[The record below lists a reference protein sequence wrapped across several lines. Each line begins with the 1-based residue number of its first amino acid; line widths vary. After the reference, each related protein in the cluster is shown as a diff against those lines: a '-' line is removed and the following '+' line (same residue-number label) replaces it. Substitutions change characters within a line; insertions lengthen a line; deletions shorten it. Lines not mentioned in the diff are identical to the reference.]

1 MTENKFSNNE
11 EKIINILGLMKEL
24 IYEDF
29 WNEET

>member
-1 MTENKFSNNE
+1 MIENKFSNNE

-24 IYEDF
+24 IDEDF